1 MSFEKVVEIAKRRGF
16 FYPGSEIYGGLSGFW
31 HYGVVGTL
39 LKKKIENEWRR
50 FFVKEEGFFEIE
62 GSNIM
67 PKDVFVA
74 SGHLQS
80 FSDPIV
86 QCKKCKALFRAD
98 KLIEEQAGIFLP
110 EKTNVEEFNKIIKEK
125 NIKCPKCK
133 GELGEVRFFNLML
146 KVEIGPTEKSEIAYL
161 RPETCQAIF
170 VDFLNVYRTSRAKLP
185 FGIAQIGRAFRNE
198 ISPRQALLRQR
209 EFTQAEAEI
218 FFNPKNENLDAEK
231 FEKIKDYK
239 LNIWNEKQNQITTE
253 EFSQKIKSKLVAYYL
268 AKIQQFIESLGIPL
282 ENIRLR
288 ELGEDEKA
296 FYAKYAFDCEV
307 KTELGWIELV
317 ANNYRSDY
325 DLSSHMKL
333 SKKDLSVVEGNE
345 KEKIIPHV
353 WEISQGIDRTLLCVM
368 LQHYHDEKE
377 RGWEWFSFPPKI
389 SPYIAGVFPL
399 VSKDNLPNKAKEVFE
414 ILKKKFDVFYDENG
428 SIGRRYARADEIG
441 TFLGITIDYQTIED
455 NTVTLRNRDTTKQI
469 RVKIQNLVEI
479 IEKLINEEIEFE
491 KAGEAV

>member
-1 MSFEKVVEIAKRRGF
+1 MSFEKIVEIAKRRGF
-16 FYPGSEIYGGLSGFW
+16 FYLSSEIYGGISGFW
-31 HYGVVGTL
+31 NYGVVGTL

-50 FFVKEEGFFEIE
+50 FFIKEEGFFEIE
-62 GSNIM
+62 GSSIM
-67 PKDVFVA
+67 PEKVFVA

-110 EKTNVEEFNKIIKEK
+110 ERATIEDFNKVIKEK

-146 KVEIGPTEKSEIAYL
+146 KVDVGPTEKSETAYL

-170 VDFLNVYRTSRAKLP
+170 VDFLNVYRSCRAKLP

-198 ISPRQALLRQR
+198 ISPRQTLLRQR

-218 FFNPKNENLDAEK
+218 FFNPKNENFPEEK

-239 LNIWNEKQNQITTE
+239 LNIWDTKQNQVTTK
-253 EFSQKIKSKLVAYYL
+253 EFSERIKSKLVAYYL
-268 AKIQQFIESLGIPL
+268 AKIQQFMEEIGIPL

-307 KTELGWIELV
+307 KTQIGWVELV
-317 ANNYRSDY
+317 ANNYRSDF

-333 SKKDLSVVEGNE
+333 SKKDLSVVEE
-345 KEKIIPHV
+345 KEKIVPHV

-389 SPYIAGVFPL
+389 SPYVAGVFPL
-399 VSKDNLPNKAKEVFE
+399 VSKDDLPKKAKEVFE
-414 ILKKKFDVFYDENG
+414 ILKNRFDVFYDENG

>member
-1 MSFEKVVEIAKRRGF
+1 MLFEEVVELAKRRGF
-16 FYPGSEIYGGLSGFW
+16 FYPGAEIYGGIGGFW
-31 HYGVVGTL
+31 HYGAVGTL
-39 LKKKIENEWRR
+39 LKKKIENEWRN
-50 FFVKEEGFFEIE
+50 FFIKEEGFYEIE

-67 PKDVFVA
+67 PEKVFVA

-110 EKTNVEEFNKIIKEK
+110 ERATLEDFNKIIKEK
-125 NIKCPKCK
+125 NIKCPKCN

-146 KVEIGPTEKSEIAYL
+146 KVNVGPTEKSEVAYL
-161 RPETCQAIF
+161 RPETCQGIF
-170 VDFLNVYRTSRAKLP
+170 VDFLNVYRTCRAKLP

-209 EFTQAEAEI
+209 EFTQAEAEV
-218 FFNPKNENLDAEK
+218 FFNPKNENIDNKK

-239 LNIWNEKQNQITTE
+239 LNIWNQQLNQITVKE
-253 EFSQKIKSKLVAYYL
+253 LSEKIKSKLIPYYL
-268 AKIQQFIESLGIPL
+268 AKIQQFVNGIGIPL

-288 ELGEDEKA
+288 ELEEDEKA

-307 KTELGWIELV
+307 KTQIGWVELV

-325 DLSSHMKL
+325 DLNSHMKL
-333 SKKDLSVVEGNE
+333 SKKDLSIVEGNE
-345 KEKIIPHV
+345 KILPHV
-353 WEISQGIDRTLLCVM
+353 WEISQGIDRTLLCLM
-368 LQHYHDEKE
+368 LQHYHKKEE

-389 SPYIAGVFPL
+389 SPYVAGVFPL
-399 VSKDNLPNKAKEVFE
+399 VSKDDLPKKAKEVFE
-414 ILKKKFDVFYDENG
+414 TLKNKFDVFYDEGG

-441 TFLGITIDYQTIED
+441 TFLGITIDYQTLED
-455 NTVTLRNRDTTKQI
+455 NTVTLRSRDTTKQI
-469 RVKIQNLVEI
+469 RVKIENLAEI

>member
-16 FYPGSEIYGGLSGFW
+16 FYPGSEIYGGISGFW

-39 LKKKIENEWRR
+39 LKKKIENEWRK

-110 EKTNVEEFNKIIKEK
+110 EKTSVEEFNRIIKEK

-146 KVEIGPTEKSEIAYL
+146 KVEIGPEKSEIAYL

-268 AKIQQFIESLGIPL
+268 AKIQQFMERIGIPK

-307 KTELGWIELV
+307 KTQIGWIEVV

-333 SKKDLSVVEGNE
+333 SKKDLSVVEEKE

-353 WEISQGIDRTLLCVM
+353 WEISQGVDRTLLCVM
-368 LQHYHDEKE
+368 LQHYHEKEE

-389 SPYIAGVFPL
+389 SPYVAGVFPL

-414 ILKKKFDVFYDENG
+414 ILKNKFDVFYDENG

-479 IEKLINEEIEFE
+479 IEKLINKEIEFE

>member
-1 MSFEKVVEIAKRRGF
+1 MIFEKVVEIAKRRGF
-16 FYPGSEIYGGLSGFW
+16 FYPGSEIYGGISGFW

-67 PKDVFVA
+67 PKEVFVA

-110 EKTNVEEFNKIIKEK
+110 ERATLEDFNKTIKEK

-146 KVEIGPTEKSEIAYL
+146 KVDVGPTEKSETAYL
-161 RPETCQAIF
+161 RPETCQVIF
-170 VDFLNVYRTSRAKLP
+170 VDFLNVYRTCRAKLP

-198 ISPRQALLRQR
+198 ISPRQTLLRQR

-218 FFNPKNENLDAEK
+218 FFNPKNENFSEEK
-231 FEKIKDYK
+231 FEKIKDYE
-239 LNIWNEKQNQITTE
+239 LNIWDNELKKIKVKE
-253 EFSQKIKSKLVAYYL
+253 LSQKINSKLIPYYL
-268 AKIQQFIESLGIPL
+268 AKIQQFIERVGIPL

-325 DLSSHMKL
+325 DLSSHMKV
-333 SKKDLSVVEGNE
+333 SKKDLSVVEENE
-345 KEKIIPHV
+345 KIVPHV
-353 WEISQGIDRTLLCVM
+353 WEISQGIDRTLLCIM

-377 RGWEWFSFPPKI
+377 RGWEWFSFPPNI
-389 SPYIAGVFPL
+389 SPYVAGVFPL
-399 VSKDNLPNKAKEVFE
+399 VSKDNLPEKAKEVYE
-414 ILKKKFDVFYDENG
+414 SLKKNFDVFYDEKG

-441 TFLGITIDYQTIED
+441 TFLGITIDYQTLED

-469 RVKIQNLVEI
+469 RVKIENLAGV
-479 IEKLINEEIEFE
+479 IEKLINKEIEFE